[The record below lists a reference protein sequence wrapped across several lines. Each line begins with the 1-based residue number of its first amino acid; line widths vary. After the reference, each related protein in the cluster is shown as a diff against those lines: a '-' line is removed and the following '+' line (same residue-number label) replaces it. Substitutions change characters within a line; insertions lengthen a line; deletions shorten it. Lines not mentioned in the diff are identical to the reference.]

1 MIGGERIGELRF
13 ADDIAL
19 MAEQE
24 KGLQETLTKVTQ
36 VSKKMGMSIN
46 AQKTESQF
54 LGSGDKRIQLSVNG
68 NQLEQ
73 VESFVYLGGNISAHG
88 GSDKDVE
95 RRIGLARGIW
105 QTLGKIWNSK
115 ELSRNTKIRMYE
127 TLVLSALMYNSETW
141 TLKEKQKQRLRV
153 FEMACL
159 RKIEGVTRWDRI
171 RNEEIYIR
179 LNIKHDIVDRIQNRR
194 LRYFGHVT
202 RMQNERYPKIA
213 LNGYVHGRRRRGR
226 PKKRW
231 LDMIKEDCREM
242 GLSVQGAMHRAQD
255 RESWRVSI
263 NGRLLRAGASP
274 KP

>member
-1 MIGGERIGELRF
+1 
-13 ADDIAL
+13 

-54 LGSGDKRIQLSVNG
+54 LGSGDKRIQLSVDG

-171 RNEEIYIR
+171 RNTEIYSR
-179 LNIKHDIVDRIQNRR
+179 LNLDHDIVERIRSRR
-194 LRYFGHVT
+194 LRYFGHLN
-202 RMQNERYPKIA
+202 RMKKDRYPAIA
-213 LNGYVHGRRRRGR
+213 YNGYVQGKRRRGR
-226 PKKRW
+226 PRKRW
-231 LDMIKEDCREM
+231 IDTIREDCEEM
-242 GLSVQGAMHRAQD
+242 DMTIQEAIHRTQD
-255 RESWRVSI
+255 RRRWRATISERPMRVTT
-263 NGRLLRAGASP
+263 SP
-274 KP
+274 RP